1 MLIKPNI
8 LAVAETERQ
17 PEAAIDIWVKV
28 FNNGPSKICGGQPL
42 KFCSDMVCLSRPYHF
57 KSFKGCLP
65 QILIGSSLNNLTH
78 MF

>member
-42 KFCSDMVCLSRPYHF
+42 KFCSDMVCSDHIT
-57 KSFKGCLP
+57 S
-65 QILIGSSLNNLTH
+65 NLLKVVFH
-78 MF
+78 KF